1 MTGTVELGLTMALAL
16 VLDGLCGDPPSAFH
30 PVAWMGKAIAAA
42 RVALSVRSRWLQFAV
57 GLAVC
62 LAGAAGCLAVGMAI
76 DMFTPS
82 WPWVRVILGAGVL
95 KMTLSVRDLAGAG
108 SKVRSAA
115 LPAATS
121 SKARQLL
128 ARHLVSRDVAKLDKP
143 RLAAAAVESLAEN
156 ISDGIVAPLL
166 FFLAVGL
173 GGALAYRF
181 LNTADAML
189 GYRDEREWLGKA
201 PARLDDLANL
211 IPARVSAALIVGSAP
226 LVGGSWRDAAR
237 IWWRD
242 RKKTASPN
250 AGQPMAAAAGALGV
264 ELEKVGHYVL
274 GSGQS
279 LPGPADVGGAVRLV
293 WIVTALF
300 TICVFLVLL
309 AIEVAR

>member
-1 MTGTVELGLTMALAL
+1 MTRTVELGLTMALAL

-30 PVAWMGKAIAAA
+30 PVAWMGKGIAAA

-62 LAGAAGCLAVGMAI
+62 LVGVAGCVAVGMAI
-76 DMFTPS
+76 DMLTGS
-82 WPWVRVILGAGVL
+82 WSWARVILGAGIL
-95 KMTLSVRDLAGAG
+95 KMTFSVRDLAGAG
-108 SKVRSAA
+108 SKVRSALA
-115 LPAATS
+115 GHNLAE
-121 SKARQLL
+121 ARHLL
-128 ARHLVSRDVAKLDKP
+128 ARHLVSRDVATLDEP
-143 RLAAAAVESLAEN
+143 RLAAATVESLAEN

-166 FFLAVGL
+166 YFLVGGL

-189 GYRDEREWLGKA
+189 GYHDEREWLGKG

-211 IPARVSAALIVGSAP
+211 IPARMSAALIASSAP
-226 LVGGSWRDAAR
+226 LVGGSWRNATR

-242 RKKTASPN
+242 RGKTASPN

-274 GSGQS
+274 GSDQR
-279 LPGPADVGGAVRLV
+279 LPDPADVGRAVRLV

-300 TICVFLVLL
+300 ASCVFLVLL
-309 AIEVAR
+309 ALEVLR